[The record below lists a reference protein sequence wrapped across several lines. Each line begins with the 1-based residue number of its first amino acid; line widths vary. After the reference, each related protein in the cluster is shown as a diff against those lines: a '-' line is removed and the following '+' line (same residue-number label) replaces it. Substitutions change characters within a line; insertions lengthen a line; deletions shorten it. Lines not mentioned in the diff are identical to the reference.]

1 MDDRGQTLHD
11 YVAGISVFI
20 LTVAVV
26 LGLLP
31 SVVAPFQG
39 DGQAIETSQ
48 ASRIG
53 DYTVSNLS
61 ATTAPNV
68 LDADNL
74 TSVMAMNEPA
84 LRDRYGLPEYRHVNL
99 SLLTPNGSRTL
110 VGPGGT
116 TLRAGAPA
124 APEDVRTAARIVQVS
139 EPGFGCKPACR
150 LVVRVW

>member
-39 DGQAIETSQ
+39 NGQAVETSQ
-48 ASRIG
+48 ANRIG
-53 DYTVSNLS
+53 DYAVSNLS
-61 ATTAPNV
+61 ASAAPNV

-74 TSVMAMNEPA
+74 TSVMALDEPG
-84 LRDRYGLPEYRHVNL
+84 LRDRYGLPDYRHVNV
-99 SLLTPNGSRTL
+99 SLQALNGSRTL
-110 VGPGGT
+110 VGPGGSK
-116 TLRAGAPA
+116 LWAGAPA
-124 APEDVRTAARIVQVS
+124 APDEARSAARIVQTS
-139 EPGFGCKPACR
+139 EPGFDCTPACR